1 MFLVLRGV
9 CLTGFGCRHIPLE
22 EIHTCGMIEWFFTR
36 RFKEMDRFGLAAREY
51 TYAHSADIKQTPFER
66 EQEQ

>member
-1 MFLVLRGV
+1 MFNWFRMPAY
-9 CLTGFGCRHIPLE
+9 TLE